1 MRSKIFAPTYVDAL
15 ELANAKMIKA
25 IQQIKEN
32 ATDPV
37 KLREI
42 IEQTSIG
49 CQTLKDTGSNLDP
62 FDDDRNVRS
71 IKRSESD
78 SRFNHVMVTQ
88 DTGSSLVLGPTSVY
102 GDIFTAKNESSN
114 NQLTKT
120 SQSLSQEQVEEL
132 ENFRLK
138 YGHQGFS
145 LFYFKPKSKLKYLPI
160 VTECISLFFKWIY
173 SSSFLFIHRE
183 SFLYFFL
190 NNESDS
196 EFVSTELINA
206 ICALGAKFSP
216 KETIRLQADSFYNL
230 AKSGIFENGDD
241 CFIHESRISKLQTL
255 LCLAMYDLG
264 KGDFTSCWLLSG
276 LAFRMGFE
284 LGFELDPKHWNVSVT
299 NRPAMYNEEN
309 ISTKSVARQRL
320 FDSYPF
326 DIQQVRSRIFWGSF
340 VVDRFICLVMGRPS
354 TLKLS
359 DTSIPDSQDIGDLTH
374 IEDFI
379 YHDSKS
385 DKQYVCRGFHCLKA
399 CISLY
404 QISDEVYNSLL
415 RPTSELGKLARLDV
429 LSECNLKLLRW
440 KQNLGSVMYWN
451 KSILKSTAH
460 NELCMSHRYT
470 YFIIVLSLN
479 RPFISAAMLKNST
492 SVNVS
497 SSLSICD
504 DVIDDLLIVITVLL
518 TQKSKEGVFMPHI
531 LSVYSAILAIS
542 CSFWVYQL
550 TPDLDQKRKI
560 KSRIRKCVQFLTECS
575 HIWSLASKPAI
586 IFKRRLE
593 ELNEG
598 IIPSHPSHKYTGE
611 KGEFST
617 NYFTEATHNNNEK
630 PQEAQTQVGL
640 REVPRINQTDT
651 SNGALR
657 APSPYHD
664 TLSPGFDQIFDS
676 LLDQSGLHPFLFRSE
691 LSDASWDMAFYEK
704 YCSINHDVQNS

>member
-1 MRSKIFAPTYVDAL
+1 
-15 ELANAKMIKA
+15 MIRA
-25 IQQIKEN
+25 IQQVKEN
-32 ATDPV
+32 VTDPV
-37 KLREI
+37 KLKEI
-42 IEQTSIG
+42 IEQTSIDF
-49 CQTLKDTGSNLDP
+49 QIIEDTRFNFDR
-62 FDDDRNVRS
+62 FDDDKSSKTVKS
-71 IKRSESD
+71 SESD
-78 SRFNHVMVTQ
+78 SRFNHVLVTQ

-102 GDIFTAKNESSN
+102 GDMFTAKNEPMDN
-114 NQLTKT
+114 PIMPT
-120 SQSLSQEQVEEL
+120 SQSLLPTQLEDL

-173 SSSFLFIHRE
+173 SCSFFFIHRE

-196 EFVSTELINA
+196 EFVSPELINA
-206 ICALGAKFSP
+206 ICALGAKFSR
-216 KETIRLQADSFYNL
+216 KETIRSQADSFYHL
-230 AKSGIFENGDD
+230 AKSGIFENGDN
-241 CFIHESRISKLQTL
+241 CFIHESQISKLQTL

-299 NRPAMYNEEN
+299 NKPAMYNKEKLSN
-309 ISTKSVARQRL
+309 KTVARQEL
-320 FDSYPF
+320 YDSYPF

-354 TLKLS
+354 TLKLG

-374 IEDFI
+374 IENFI
-379 YHDSKS
+379 YYDTKS

-404 QISDEVYNSLL
+404 QISDEVSNSLL
-415 RPTSELGKLARLDV
+415 RPASELGKLARLDV

-440 KQNLGSVMYWN
+440 KQHLGTGMYWN

-492 SVNVS
+492 SIDIS

-504 DVIDDLLIVITVLL
+504 DIIDDLLIVITVLL
-518 TQKSKEGVFMPHI
+518 TQKAKDGVFMPHI

-542 CSFWVYQL
+542 CSFWVYQF
-550 TPDLDQKRKI
+550 TPDSDQKKKI
-560 KSRIRKCVQFLTECS
+560 KSRIRKCVNFLTECS

-586 IFKRRLE
+586 IFKKRLD
-593 ELNEG
+593 ELKDG
-598 IIPSHPSHKYTGE
+598 IISTHPQDKKTME
-611 KGEFST
+611 KSDLST
-617 NYFTEATHNNNEK
+617 NFNTETTQNNNENPK
-630 PQEAQTQVGL
+630 ETQTPVWTGEEH
-640 REVPRINQTDT
+640 RVHGRDT
-651 SNGALR
+651 PNGTFR
-657 APSPYHD
+657 PPSPYHD
-664 TLSPGFDQIFDS
+664 TLSPEFDQIFDS
-676 LLDQSGLHPFLFRSE
+676 LLNQSGLHPFLLRSD

-704 YCSINHDVQNS
+704 YYSMNHDFQNS